1 MEDEAQPR
9 LRGLGG
15 RATPTAQCRGVVYQ
29 LLRAKAV
36 PTPSVR
42 GRRLRCPGARRS
54 DLAEQGQRPLRT
66 DQFGG
71 PLFES
76 YAVHAGEIRPP
87 LCGIRIEHLEHQH
100 ETSLGGVI
108 LAQAVAHQWDGAGS
122 LESEITCREVP
133 EREFLRSKGAPTG
146 GKITDREGIIT

>member
-76 YAVHAGEIRPP
+76 YAVHADEIRPP
-87 LCGIRIEHLEHQH
+87 LCGIRIEHLLVEHQH

-122 LESEITCREVP
+122 LESEITVAKFPSGNFCDRKARRPAEK
-133 EREFLRSKGAPTG
+133 LLI
-146 GKITDREGIIT
+146 GKE